1 MEILIKLIS
10 EGNFYCKKSTSDAT
24 DIILYPFLIEI
35 NTQLLEFAGR
45 SFTCSTWSASCISGT
60 SQIPWVQPE
69 PAVDFLYPHCPA
81 VGRRR
86 PTFKLWVSNTA
97 YKTKENRKK
106 KKDAFARHS
115 KDTFYTLQH
124 TFKQHMQDFSLP
136 EGWHNHNHT
145 TQAGPSQL
153 SSWYTRWRTT
163 WSFHCLATKTLTLP
177 VCLHSLI
184 TGLLSC
190 GLHLNSTETLACQQ
204 AAGTQQNSYLC
215 SVVKTVHSLV
225 FRTNKSMLY
234 TDLSLIRPCITAHCW
249 RQTFILQFWFTRQ
262 SNSKAIYWSKTRG
275 ILRLYI

>member
-81 VGRRR
+81 VGHRR

-106 KKDAFARHS
+106 KK
-115 KDTFYTLQH
+115 KMLLPDTVKILFIPY
-124 TFKQHMQDFSLP
+124 
-136 EGWHNHNHT
+136 NI
-145 TQAGPSQL
+145 L
-153 SSWYTRWRTT
+153 SSNTCKISAFQRDDITT
-163 WSFHCLATKTLTLP
+163 TTPHRPA
-177 VCLHSLI
+177 H
-184 TGLLSC
+184 LSWAADIPDDVQP
-190 GLHLNSTETLACQQ
+190 GVSTA
-204 AAGTQQNSYLC
+204 
-215 SVVKTVHSLV
+215 
-225 FRTNKSMLY
+225 
-234 TDLSLIRPCITAHCW
+234 
-249 RQTFILQFWFTRQ
+249 
-262 SNSKAIYWSKTRG
+262 
-275 ILRLYI
+275 